1 MPFVS
6 RFDNINKKT
15 LTIMSIKKLSLNDFE
30 AVPVHELLEDKGGAE
45 IMHMPNDDGPGGGII
60 DNCPKCDSRRCNG
73 AAHSSFSEAWGAFM
87 DTIGGAL
94 GFGNSYRGA
103 AATGSYYG
111 EVADQWHNYIYGNS
125 PRGGRYPKQGATPQ
139 DIWATAYG
147 AGNCPE

>member
-1 MPFVS
+1 
-6 RFDNINKKT
+6 
-15 LTIMSIKKLSLNDFE
+15 MSVKKLSLHDFE
-30 AVPVHELLEDKGGAE
+30 AVRKEELLEIKGGYRPHVNHSRHAILE
-45 IMHMPNDDGPGGGII
+45 EASGGGGGGSI
-60 DNCPKCDSRRCNG
+60 DNCPKCESRRCNG
-73 AAHSSFSEAWGAFM
+73 AAHSSFSEAWSAFI

-94 GFGNSYRGA
+94 GFGNPYRGA

-111 EVADQWHNYIYGNS
+111 EVTDQWYNYIYGNS